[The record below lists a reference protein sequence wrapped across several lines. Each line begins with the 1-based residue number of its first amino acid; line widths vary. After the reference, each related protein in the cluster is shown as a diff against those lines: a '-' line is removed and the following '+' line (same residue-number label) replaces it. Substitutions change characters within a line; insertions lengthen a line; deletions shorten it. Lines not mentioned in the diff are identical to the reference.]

1 MWVLAT
7 LLFGV
12 PVNLV
17 TVSVDEFWSML
28 TAYSSLVASGEITGM
43 TLKWSLSSGKKD
55 NAMFRQRAGR
65 T

>member
-1 MWVLAT
+1 
-7 LLFGV
+7 
-12 PVNLV
+12 
-17 TVSVDEFWSML
+17 ML